1 MCRKFA
7 IFVIRTWK
15 KSSGV
20 YLIYGMSEGNIIVR
34 RAKVNNL
41 KDITVEIP
49 RGKFVVVTGI
59 SGSGKSSLAF
69 DTLFAEGQ
77 RRFAE
82 SLSSYARQFL
92 GRMSKPDV
100 ELIEGI
106 PPAIAIEQKV
116 NTRNPRSTIA
126 TSTEIYDYLRMI
138 FARIGRTYSPVTG
151 EEVKCHSVNDVMA
164 WLFEGEA
171 SAVYLLADLG
181 WERRDDKVELMLQLK
196 EEGYSRFFTDKVVRI
211 EEVMKSAET
220 GEYPDSLYLLIDRL
234 KLPRFAD
241 GLPVGTEGEGWAQ
254 SAWDDLQ
261 TRLHS
266 SIDSAFDKGNG
277 TIVVRREIAG
287 AVEMKQFVNR
297 FEADG
302 MEFVKPDEY
311 LFSFNSPLGACPVC
325 GGLGQIIGI
334 SEDLVV
340 PDKSKTIYD
349 GAIACWRGE
358 KMGWFKDLLVKNSTK
373 YGIPIFEPYC
383 NLSQEVKDMIW
394 KGCPAETEEESVI
407 GLNEF
412 FRWVEANRYKVQYKY
427 MLTRYSGRTVC
438 HDCGGSRL
446 RKEALYVKVGG
457 KNIHELLC
465 MNVDHLLDFF
475 ENIDITPYE
484 HRVADKAIGEI
495 VSRLRYIQD
504 VGLSYL
510 TLNRTSNT
518 LSGGESQRINLVT
531 ALGSSLVGSLY
542 ILDEPSIGLH
552 PRDTERLIAV
562 LKRLRDIGNT
572 VVVVEHDEEIMRAAD
587 LLIDIGPKAG
597 INGGEIVFEGRLGDE
612 ADASVRERSL
622 TLQYLEGDRVR
633 YRRKKRDWSYSIVV
647 EGAME
652 HNLKDIDV
660 RFPLGVLTVVTGVS
674 GSGKSS
680 LVGDV
685 LYPAIYR
692 HINHAGAAPGTF
704 RGLSG
709 NLDRITHVE
718 YVDQNPIGKSS
729 RSNAVTY
736 LKVYDDIRK
745 LLSDQQYAKMNG
757 FTPSHFSFNMD
768 GGRCPECQG
777 EGFVKIG
784 MQFMA
789 DVSMV
794 CESCGGRRFKPDI
807 LEVKYKGKNIDD
819 MLNMSVEEAISFFGS
834 QDDPVAKRIA
844 ERLQPLVDVGLSY
857 IKLGQSSSTLS
868 GGESQRIKLAYF
880 LSINDVAPRSKS
892 QKILFI
898 FDEPTTGLHFY
909 DVEKLLKSFDA
920 LLAKGHSII
929 VVEHNLDVIK
939 AADWVIDLGPEAG
952 DGGGHLVYA
961 GTPEKLSSCK
971 ESYTARYM

>member
-1 MCRKFA
+1 MKE
-7 IFVIRTWK
+7 
-15 KSSGV
+15 
-20 YLIYGMSEGNIIVR
+20 EGNIIIR
-34 RAKVNNL
+34 KAKVNNL
-41 KDITVEIP
+41 KDVTVEIP

-116 NTRNPRSTIA
+116 NTRNPRSTVA
-126 TSTEIYDYLRMI
+126 TSTEIFDYLRMI
-138 FARIGRTYSPVTG
+138 FARIGRTYSPISG
-151 EEVKCHSVNDVMA
+151 EEVKCHTVEDVLSYIYNDD
-164 WLFEGEA
+164 GA
-171 SAVYLLADLG
+171 SAAYILSDIS
-181 WERRDDKVELMLQLK
+181 WEKRSDKVELMLQLK
-196 EEGYSRFFTDKVVRI
+196 EEGYSRFFTDRAVRI
-211 EEVMKSAET
+211 EDVMRRAES
-220 GEYPDSLYLLIDRL
+220 GDYPEQLYLLVDRL
-234 KLPRFAD
+234 RLPSSD
-241 GLPVGTEGEGWAQ
+241 E
-254 SAWDDLQ
+254 DLM

-266 SIDSAFDKGNG
+266 SVDNAFDKGAG
-277 TIVVRREIAG
+277 SMLVRKEFADGSVQTKGFI
-287 AVEMKQFVNR
+287 NR

-302 MEFVKPDEY
+302 MEFARPDEY

-358 KMGWFKDLLVKNSTK
+358 KMGWFKDQIVRNSVR

-383 NLSQEVKDMIW
+383 NLSQEVRDKIW
-394 KGCPAETEEESVI
+394 KGCPGETEEDSII
-407 GLNEF
+407 GLDEF
-412 FRWVEANRYKVQYKY
+412 FRWVESNRYKVQYKY
-427 MLTRYSGRTVC
+427 MLSRYSGKTVC
-438 HDCGGSRL
+438 SACGGSRL

-457 KNIHELLC
+457 KTIHEMLC
-465 MNVDHLLDFF
+465 MNVRELLDFLL
-475 ENIDITPYE
+475 NIDLNEYE
-484 HRVADKAIGEI
+484 HTIADKAIEEI
-495 VSRLRYIQD
+495 VSRLRYIDD
-504 VGLSYL
+504 VGLGYL

-552 PRDTERLIAV
+552 PRDTERLISV

-572 VVVVEHDEEIMRAAD
+572 VVVVEHDEEIMKAAD

-597 INGGEIVFEGRLGDE
+597 VNGGEIVFHGKIGDE
-612 ADASVRERSL
+612 VSADVKERSL
-622 TLQYLEGDRVR
+622 TLQYLDGTRSR
-633 YRRKKRDWSYSIVV
+633 YVRKKRTWEYSITV

-652 HNLKDIDV
+652 HNLNDINV
-660 RFPLGVLTVVTGVS
+660 KFPLGVLTVVTGVS

-680 LVGDV
+680 LVGDI
-685 LYPAIYR
+685 LHPALYR
-692 HINHAGAAPGTF
+692 HLNQMGAAPGTF

-709 NLDRITHVE
+709 NLERITQVE

-745 LLSDQQYAKMNG
+745 LLSDQQYAKMNNL
-757 FTPSHFSFNMD
+757 TPSHFSFNMD

-794 CESCGGRRFKPDI
+794 CESCGGKRFKPEI
-807 LEVKYKGKNIDD
+807 LEVKYKGMNVDD
-819 MLNMSVEEAISFFGS
+819 ILNMSVEEAIAFFSS
-834 QDDPVAKRIA
+834 QSEPAAVRIA

-880 LSINDVAPRSKS
+880 LSMTDAGTRSKP
-892 QKILFI
+892 QRILFI

-920 LLAKGHSII
+920 LLAKGHSIV
-929 VVEHNLDVIK
+929 VVEHNMDVIK

-952 DGGGHLVYA
+952 DGGGNLVFA
-961 GTPEKLSSCK
+961 GTPEALRNCEGSH
-971 ESYTARYM
+971 TARYLRED